1 MRIAFM
7 NNYDTLRHERQWR
20 EAPDRY
26 PSHHLWGVPHLRRLG
41 YAVEI
46 LPYAD
51 DDTRRTFGGHVGLLG
66 DSVQQR
72 LVLRNRRSLDLVY
85 SGHQNSAL
93 GLAAM
98 RRLGLFDVPLV
109 GVLHRSYAPGL
120 KSRAFVRT
128 VLAGY
133 DRLLVFSDGVR
144 RAIHADFGLPLD
156 RLSVIDWGMDLR
168 AADWTPPDP
177 ASGAGAFV
185 LSVGKTF
192 RDFPTMIAGH
202 RATGVPLR
210 AIGWSSVDDPRGERL
225 PPWIA
230 VEGTAVPWP
239 DLAPLY
245 RACLA
250 VAIPVDPARARA
262 PANTCGLT
270 SLLDAMAFGRAV
282 IMTRVNGQ
290 AVDVEAEG
298 IGLHVE
304 PGDAEGWAAAVARLR
319 DDPAATAA
327 MGRRARRLA
336 ETRFNIDR
344 FGRTLADV
352 VCDLLPA
359 RRGAPGPS
367 RVIPRSAADA
377 ADRTREHAQVGHA
390 P

>member
-51 DDTRRTFGGHVGLLG
+51 DDTRRTFVGHVGLLG

-144 RAIHADFGLPLD
+144 
-156 RLSVIDWGMDLR
+156 STV
-168 AADWTPPDP
+168 
-177 ASGAGAFV
+177 
-185 LSVGKTF
+185 
-192 RDFPTMIAGH
+192 
-202 RATGVPLR
+202 VP
-210 AIGWSSVDDPRGERL
+210 
-225 PPWIA
+225 
-230 VEGTAVPWP
+230 
-239 DLAPLY
+239 
-245 RACLA
+245 
-250 VAIPVDPARARA
+250 
-262 PANTCGLT
+262 
-270 SLLDAMAFGRAV
+270 
-282 IMTRVNGQ
+282 Q
-290 AVDVEAEG
+290 
-298 IGLHVE
+298 
-304 PGDAEGWAAAVARLR
+304 
-319 DDPAATAA
+319 
-327 MGRRARRLA
+327 
-336 ETRFNIDR
+336 
-344 FGRTLADV
+344 
-352 VCDLLPA
+352 
-359 RRGAPGPS
+359 
-367 RVIPRSAADA
+367 
-377 ADRTREHAQVGHA
+377 
-390 P
+390 

>member
-250 VAIPVDPARARA
+250 VAIPVDPARQPQDEVAFGARVTVTDAAGHTHVFEITGEDEADATLGRIAPQSPLARA
-262 PANTCGLT
+262 
-270 SLLDAMAFGRAV
+270 LLGTAV
-282 IMTRVNGQ
+282 GERVLWTRPSGK
-290 AVDVEAEG
+290 AWLE
-298 IGLHVE
+298 I
-304 PGDAEGWAAAVARLR
+304 AAISY
-319 DDPAATAA
+319 
-327 MGRRARRLA
+327 G
-336 ETRFNIDR
+336 
-344 FGRTLADV
+344 
-352 VCDLLPA
+352 
-359 RRGAPGPS
+359 GAP
-367 RVIPRSAADA
+367 
-377 ADRTREHAQVGHA
+377 
-390 P
+390 